1 MKNTIFAIFIVAPY
15 IWLGC
20 LEYKIREQEHSA
32 EIQQKKQVELIENYK
47 HLSISFQAYDTTTLD
62 NADKVEFIMDNMEG
76 HMEEIAEEV
85 ARKIIAEEKT
95 K

>member
-1 MKNTIFAIFIVAPY
+1 MKNTILATLIVAPY

-20 LEYKIREQEHSA
+20 LEYKTREQERSA
-32 EIQQKKQVELIENYK
+32 EKQQKKQTELIENYK
-47 HLSISFQAYDTTTLD
+47 HLSISLQAYDTTAFD
-62 NADKVEFIMDNMEG
+62 NSEKVEFLMDNMEG

-85 ARKIIAEEKT
+85 ARKIITEEKT